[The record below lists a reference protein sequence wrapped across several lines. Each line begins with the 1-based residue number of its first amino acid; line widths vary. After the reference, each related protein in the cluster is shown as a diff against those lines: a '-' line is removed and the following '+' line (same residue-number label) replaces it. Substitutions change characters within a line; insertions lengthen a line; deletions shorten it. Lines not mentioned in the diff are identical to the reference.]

1 MKEVPKFYI
10 LRSAIFIILH
20 MPTIESIHA
29 HEILDSRGNPTLEV
43 TVLLDNGVSGSASV
57 PSGAST
63 GSHEALELRDGDMR
77 RFGGQ
82 GVQKAIKNV
91 HAKIAPALI
100 GMNVSAQRELDS
112 RMIFL
117 DGTANKSKLGANAIL
132 GVSLACAHAAAR
144 ANGLPLYAYLRR
156 AFDLKQKTYRMP
168 TPTMNILNG
177 GAHAGWILD
186 FQEFMVVPRQK
197 LFRERVRC
205 GSEVFHALGRLL
217 RKKGFST
224 LVGDE
229 GGFAVKFA
237 KNEEALKTIVQAIK
251 DAGYAAGKDVVL
263 AMDPATSEFYD
274 AKTKRYALKADG
286 VSLTSD
292 QMIAMWD
299 RLAKKYPIVSLED
312 GLAED
317 DWEGWKKL
325 TDRLGDKMALVG
337 DDFFVTNAERLRK
350 GIETGCANAILI
362 KVNQIGSL
370 SETMDAILL
379 AQQSGY
385 AVSVSHRSGE
395 TTDTT
400 IADLAVAVNAE
411 YIKAGSL
418 SRGERLAKY
427 NRLMEIEEEV
437 GK

>member
-1 MKEVPKFYI
+1 MNIVNI
-10 LRSAIFIILH
+10 RGR
-20 MPTIESIHA
+20 
-29 HEILDSRGNPTLEV
+29 EILDSRGNPTVEV
-43 TVLLDNGVSGSASV
+43 DVTLDGGARGRAGV

-63 GSHEALELRDGDMR
+63 GEREALELRDGDKSR
-77 RFGGQ
+77 YLGKGVRNAVANINTEIRTAIQ
-82 GVQKAIKNV
+82 GKTFTQRSLDEAM
-91 HAKIAPALI
+91 IA
-100 GMNVSAQRELDS
+100 
-112 RMIFL
+112 L
-117 DGTANKSKLGANAIL
+117 DGTTTKSRLGANAML
-132 GVSLACAHAAAR
+132 GVSMAALKAEAAR
-144 ANGLPLYAYLRR
+144 AGKPLYAHI
-156 AFDLKQKTYRMP
+156 ADLAGNTSGYTLPVPM
-168 TPTMNILNG
+168 MNILNG

-186 FQEFMVVPRQK
+186 FQEFMIVPKQK
-197 LFRERVRC
+197 KFRERVRC

-217 RKKGFST
+217 KKKGFST

-229 GGFAVKFA
+229 GGFAVKLA

-251 DAGYAAGKDVVL
+251 DAGYVAGKDVML

-274 AKTKRYALKADG
+274 AKTKRYSLKVDG

-299 RLAKKYPIVSLED
+299 RLSKKYPIVSLED

-337 DDFFVTNAERLRK
+337 DDFFVTNAERLRQ
-350 GIETGCANAILI
+350 GIEEGCANAILI

-411 YIKAGSL
+411 FIKTGSL
-418 SRGERLAKY
+418 SRSERLAKY

-437 GK
+437 A

>member
-1 MKEVPKFYI
+1 MN
-10 LRSAIFIILH
+10 
-20 MPTIESIHA
+20 IESIHA

-43 TVLLDNGVSGSASV
+43 TVLLSNGVSGSASV

-63 GSHEALELRDGDMR
+63 GVHEALELRDGDKKR
-77 RFGGQ
+77 YGGQ
-82 GVQKAIKNV
+82 GVLKAIRNV
-91 HAKIAPALI
+91 HGKIAPALV
-100 GMNVSAQRELDS
+100 GMPVSAQREIDS

-144 ANGLPLYAYLRR
+144 GLPLYAYLRD
-156 AFDLKQKTYRMP
+156 AFDLKHKAYRMP

-186 FQEFMVVPRQK
+186 FQEFMVVPKQRK
-197 LFRERVRC
+197 FRERVRC

-217 RKKGFST
+217 KKKGFST

-229 GGFAVKFA
+229 GGFAVRLA

-251 DAGYAAGKDVVL
+251 DAGYAPGKDVML

-274 AKTKRYALKADG
+274 AKTKRYGLKADG

-292 QMIAMWD
+292 QMIAMWEK
-299 RLAKKYPIVSLED
+299 LAKKYPIVSLED

-325 TDRLGDKMALVG
+325 TDRLGDRMALVG
-337 DDFFVTNAERLRK
+337 DDFFVTNAERLRR
-350 GIETGCANAILI
+350 GIEEGCANAILI

-379 AQQSGY
+379 AQANGY

-411 YIKAGSL
+411 YIKSGSL
-418 SRGERLAKY
+418 SRSERLAKY
-427 NRLMEIEEEV
+427 NRLMEIEGEV
-437 GK
+437 GG